1 MKRVLRVFVALLV
14 FAATFSFVQDSSA
27 ATKACFGSG
36 EHCMSVDLG
45 GGQTANFVKTKG
57 SAAVVME

>member
-1 MKRVLRVFVALLV
+1 MKRVLRVFAVLLV
-14 FAATFSFVQDSSA
+14 FAATFTYVQNSSA

-45 GGQTANFVKTKG
+45 GGSTADFVKTKG